1 MCCFLNGTSV
11 ELICQVLP
19 VCQDSGDSIP
29 LELAKLP
36 PQTDFEA
43 ERFQNTSA
51 GVVQVFADSRSIT
64 PLELESDD
72 AIESTLIDNTFTKL
86 RWINLSAPRTSKF
99 NLNLKFKLIFAL
111 ARPRL
116 RLPSRSNSFLLFN
129 HLSLICSDVLAGGR

>member
-1 MCCFLNGTSV
+1 MHLV
-11 ELICQVLP
+11 RQVVP
-19 VCQDSGDSIP
+19 VSQDLGDSIL

-51 GVVQVFADSRSIT
+51 GVVKVFADSRSIT

-86 RWINLSAPRTSKF
+86 S
-99 NLNLKFKLIFAL
+99 
-111 ARPRL
+111 
-116 RLPSRSNSFLLFN
+116 
-129 HLSLICSDVLAGGR
+129 

>member
-1 MCCFLNGTSV
+1 M
-11 ELICQVLP
+11 VL
-19 VCQDSGDSIP
+19 VCQETGDSIL

-86 RWINLSAPRTSKF
+86 RWINLSAP
-99 NLNLKFKLIFAL
+99 
-111 ARPRL
+111 
-116 RLPSRSNSFLLFN
+116 
-129 HLSLICSDVLAGGR
+129 